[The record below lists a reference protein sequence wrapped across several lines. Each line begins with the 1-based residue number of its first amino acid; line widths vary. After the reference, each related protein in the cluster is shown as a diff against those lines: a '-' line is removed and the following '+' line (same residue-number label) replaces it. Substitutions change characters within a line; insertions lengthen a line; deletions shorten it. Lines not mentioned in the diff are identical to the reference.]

1 MAAWRPTVRYH
12 LGRLFDHVHLR
23 VADLEASRSFYRAAL
38 GALGTELA
46 GESADHF
53 WVDELYVS
61 ADGPATTGLH
71 LAFQAGDRAAVERFH
86 RAAIEAG
93 GRDNGAPGERSYGP
107 GYYAAYALDPDGNNV
122 EAVIHE
128 HAHRSATAGAL
139 TIAAGVYEFT
149 PLKRDCRWRCRTSV
163 RSGFQFGLYCVG
175 CSYMADHVD
184 GAVVHLNHRDV
195 TFVAVS
201 RAPLERLN
209 AYKDRIGWSFP
220 WVSFGEGDLNLDF
233 SAFTEEQRRTGSGY
247 NFGTARRA
255 DLNLLH
261 EELHGLSAFALS
273 DGVVY
278 HTYSCYDR
286 GTDVLSATWQL
297 LDRTPKGR
305 GDDPEGWPRR
315 HDEYK

>member
-1 MAAWRPTVRYH
+1 MAAPLLHHRQARPVPRFTRMLCSPWRAGEQILPQEPRARINQDVADWRPTVRYH

-23 VADLEASRSFYRAAL
+23 VADLEASRRFYRAAL

-128 HAHRSATAGAL
+128 HAQRSATAIDVEL
-139 TIAAGVYEFT
+139 
-149 PLKRDCRWRCRTSV
+149 P
-163 RSGFQFGLYCVG
+163 
-175 CSYMADHVD
+175 VD
-184 GAVVHLNHRDV
+184 G
-195 TFVAVS
+195 
-201 RAPLERLN
+201 
-209 AYKDRIGWSFP
+209 
-220 WVSFGEGDLNLDF
+220 
-233 SAFTEEQRRTGSGY
+233 
-247 NFGTARRA
+247 
-255 DLNLLH
+255 
-261 EELHGLSAFALS
+261 
-273 DGVVY
+273 
-278 HTYSCYDR
+278 
-286 GTDVLSATWQL
+286 
-297 LDRTPKGR
+297 
-305 GDDPEGWPRR
+305 
-315 HDEYK
+315 